1 MLCSRGFGYGHLF
14 GKEDLDLATAAIC
27 EDPWIGS
34 SEMVRID
41 SSVQPFVSE
50 MPDRGCPTEFEV

>member
-1 MLCSRGFGYGHLF
+1 MVIFLVRKIWTWLQLPSVKILGL
-14 GKEDLDLATAAIC
+14 EA
-27 EDPWIGS
+27 
-34 SEMVRID
+34 VRID